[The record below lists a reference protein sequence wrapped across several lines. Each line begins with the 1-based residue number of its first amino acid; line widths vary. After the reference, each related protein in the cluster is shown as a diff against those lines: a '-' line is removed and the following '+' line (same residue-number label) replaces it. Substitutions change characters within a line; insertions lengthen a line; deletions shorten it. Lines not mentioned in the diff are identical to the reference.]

1 MYFRNILVIGKIG
14 SNLKI
19 LNEIALNLCQK
30 LQIHHVDS
38 SQNHL
43 FIESLKVALKKSG
56 IENRKIAIILGT
68 RYVFST
74 KIFFC

>member
-1 MYFRNILVIGKIG
+1 MG
-14 SNLKI
+14 SNLKV

-30 LQIHHVDS
+30 IQIHQIDS

-56 IENRKIAIILGT
+56 IENKKIAIMLGA
-68 RYVFST
+68 RCVS
-74 KIFFC
+74 